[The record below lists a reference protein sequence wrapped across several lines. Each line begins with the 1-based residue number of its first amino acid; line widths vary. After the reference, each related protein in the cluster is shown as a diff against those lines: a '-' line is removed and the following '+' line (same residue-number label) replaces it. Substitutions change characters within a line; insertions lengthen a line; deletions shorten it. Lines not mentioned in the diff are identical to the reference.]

1 MSFLEFVNAKYDEL
15 LEMMKSSKEERK
27 ALKDD
32 NKILHD
38 ENDILKA
45 TIRSI
50 ESSLE
55 SITRA
60 NNDLEQYTRR
70 ECVEIRGIPVAATPS
85 EEQTNNLVTDDDKL
99 LGLDIT
105 QNDISVGHRMPL
117 SQKHKGKPGPPAI
130 IVKFNRR
137 DVKDNFYRAR
147 KQLKDLTTRDLGYSE
162 KNKIYLNCREP
173 DRKESN
179 VIQRLFEVADDKLLL
194 SVMQHQ
200 QNVIKISQIHTYNT
214 RLGAKQSYY
223 LPKGRTDY
231 GIFSIRFPGPSI
243 WNSID
248 EDIKLSSS
256 SLFKKKVKQQF
267 IKDY

>member
-15 LEMMKSSKEERK
+15 LEVMKSSKEERK

-38 ENDILKA
+38 ENKILKA
-45 TIRSI
+45 PTRSI

-70 ECVEIRGIPVAATPS
+70 ECVEIRGIPVAATPW
-85 EEQTNNLVTDDDKL
+85 EEQTNNIVTDVGKI
-99 LGLDIT
+99 LGMDIT
-105 QNDISVGHRMPL
+105 QNDISVNHQMPQ

-130 IVKFNRR
+130 IVQFTRR

-162 KNKIYLNCREP
+162 KNKCWG
-173 DRKESN
+173 S
-179 VIQRLFEVADDKLLL
+179 F
-194 SVMQHQ
+194 
-200 QNVIKISQIHTYNT
+200 TT
-214 RLGAKQSYY
+214 RLAS
-223 LPKGRTDY
+223 
-231 GIFSIRFPGPSI
+231 
-243 WNSID
+243 
-248 EDIKLSSS
+248 
-256 SLFKKKVKQQF
+256 
-267 IKDY
+267 